1 MEQGQVLVLSP
12 LAFPD
17 ALMGKCMGNEI
28 AYYNN
33 MGGKWREGKVGRK
46 KGERGIFRK
55 PFYEK

>member
-46 KGERGIFRK
+46 KRRERNL
-55 PFYEK
+55 